1 MAFYLVRGRPD
12 PKRLPELREKLAAGA
27 FERWMP
33 FGEALSASLERARF
47 DHATGEAVW
56 EEEDYCMPPLAME
69 REAVLDHYFTGLT
82 VQRVNKGEG
91 WARIAHLPSLWEA
104 GAMTDDAEHPAP
116 GRLIVEPSDEPAGP
130 VCDFETGRCE

>member
-12 PKRLPELREKLAAGA
+12 PKRLAELREKLVAGA
-27 FERWMP
+27 FEGWRP
-33 FGEALSASLERARF
+33 FGMALSASLERARF

-56 EEEDYCMPPLAME
+56 EEEDYCVPPLAQE

-82 VQRVNKGEG
+82 VQPVKKGEG
-91 WARIAHLPSLWEA
+91 WARIAHLPSLWDA
-104 GAMTDDAEHPAP
+104 GAMAGDAEHPAAG
-116 GRLIVEPSDEPAGP
+116 GRMVELSDEEAGP